1 MKTYEVTMTETLCKT
16 VKIEAEN
23 RDEAEQIVS
32 DRWHDSEYI
41 LDAECFA
48 GVEFKARLLPRNRDL
63 ER

>member
-1 MKTYEVTMTETLCKT
+1 MKNYEVTITETLCKT
-16 VKIEAEN
+16 VEVEAEN

-32 DRWHDSEYI
+32 DRWHHSEYI

-48 GVEFKARLLPRNRDL
+48 GVEFKARQLSRSRDL